1 MTDQERIFVAGD
13 ELAAMLPAE
22 LRDSLYR
29 PKPRRPTL
37 GRLRSRAPAGVTS
50 SLS

>member
-29 PKPRRPTL
+29 PKPRRKNQRQTEL
-37 GRLRSRAPAGVTS
+37 FG
-50 SLS
+50 